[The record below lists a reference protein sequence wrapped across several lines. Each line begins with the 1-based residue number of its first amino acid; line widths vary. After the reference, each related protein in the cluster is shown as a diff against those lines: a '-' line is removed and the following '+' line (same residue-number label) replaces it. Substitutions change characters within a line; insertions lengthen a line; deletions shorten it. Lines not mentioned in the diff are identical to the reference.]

1 MLNFGSQL
9 RWWRKLRCSMQNQGG
24 NNQIHAKSWK
34 SESKTA
40 KGRTTTKILEVELE
54 FVLVISRSLCL
65 AVILSIFAL
74 LFVLLD
80 SAPWIMHGLICGRQ
94 TNNWGYVNTYSYLCY
109 TLHLCTF
116 HRSIC
121 RPSSRAIHIWITG
134 RHRLCS
140 LSSCRHLAFPNT
152 TLKSWAL
159 VGGMA
164 LVFLFVTNEYYNH
177 CSKIARLLWTLA

>member
-1 MLNFGSQL
+1 MIKRTACKTNEPTLKHASHGE
-9 RWWRKLRCSMQNQGG
+9 RRKQPR
-24 NNQIHAKSWK
+24 
-34 SESKTA
+34 KTT
-40 KGRTTTKILEVELE
+40 KGRSTPKILEVELE

-65 AVILSIFAL
+65 TVILSIFAL

-80 SAPWIMHGLICGRQ
+80 SGPWIMHGLICGRQ

-121 RPSSRAIHIWITG
+121 RSSSRAIHIWITG

-152 TLKSWAL
+152 TLNSRAL